1 MCLQCATVRLGN
13 MDPKRDR
20 QEEIAGIRDE
30 MLSPD
35 STNQLEG
42 YDEKRRYP

>member
-1 MCLQCATVRLGN
+1 MCFQCATVRLGN

-20 QEEIAGIRDE
+20 QEEITGIRDE
-30 MLSPD
+30 MLSSDPA
-35 STNQLEG
+35 NQLER